1 MKKKNIIKK
10 KKLNFER
17 KNNYKVSLL
26 EQEDKECTFFPK
38 INDDYNNRYIHRIKN
53 INKNQNLNYKKEK
66 NNYEKAENFSFMP
79 NINKLNIKTIF
90 KDNDYSKFWLKKN
103 KYYINQRLKNINC
116 KNNRKKNTI
125 DFQLLNLNEKS
136 NINKLNNSLEN
147 TQRIPVKIN
156 INYIKKLL
164 HEELQNT
171 KSDEEIVQ

>member
-1 MKKKNIIKK
+1 M
-10 KKLNFER
+10 
-17 KNNYKVSLL
+17 S
-26 EQEDKECTFFPK
+26 
-38 INDDYNNRYIHRIKN
+38 
-53 INKNQNLNYKKEK
+53 
-66 NNYEKAENFSFMP
+66 

-156 INYIKKLL
+156 IRTL
-164 HEELQNT
+164 
-171 KSDEEIVQ
+171 

>member
-1 MKKKNIIKK
+1 
-10 KKLNFER
+10 
-17 KNNYKVSLL
+17 
-26 EQEDKECTFFPK
+26 
-38 INDDYNNRYIHRIKN
+38 
-53 INKNQNLNYKKEK
+53 
-66 NNYEKAENFSFMP
+66 MP

-171 KSDEEIVQ
+171 KSDEEIAQ